1 MHMGGSSGLAPF
13 GGHAFISTWSFYAGW
28 VVLGVVLLATYLLA
42 TRAAARRGHHRP
54 LAQTASFVGG
64 VLLLELVMASSIDA
78 YAMSLFWVHM
88 VEHLL
93 LIMVVPAFLVLGH
106 PLSVVRDALPET
118 ESKVWQLV
126 LARGPVAWLTHPLV
140 GILAYGGI
148 IVGTHLTGFMD
159 SMAMNPWQMP
169 FEQVL
174 YLVGGCWLLLPLL
187 PTEPLRW
194 QVPHLM
200 RIVLL
205 LIAMVPDT
213 VVGIV
218 LMQSERNP
226 FPMYTSMRPSW
237 ATAALDDVH
246 IGGALMWVAGDGLM
260 MCFGVGVVIALI
272 SHQGSASA
280 SFGTWLE
287 SVRRQTLVSH
297 VSDTGE
303 SITRDV
309 DPDSDEALDAY
320 NRMLG
325 RLNHGPG
332 ER

>member
-1 MHMGGSSGLAPF
+1 MHMGGPSGLAPF
-13 GGHAFISTWSFYAGW
+13 GGHAFISTWSFHAGW
-28 VVLGVVLLATYLLA
+28 VIAGVVLLAAYLFA
-42 TRAAARRGHHRP
+42 VRAAARRGHHRP
-54 LAQTASFVGG
+54 AVQTASFVTG
-64 VLLLELVMASSIDA
+64 VLLLEVVIASSIDA

-118 ESKVWQLV
+118 ESKVWQLILV
-126 LARGPVAWLTHPLV
+126 RGPIAWLTHPLV
-140 GILAYGGI
+140 GIVAYGAI
-148 IVGTHLTGFMD
+148 IVATHLTGFMD
-159 SMAMNPWQMP
+159 SMSMHPWEMT

-174 YLVGGCWLLLPLL
+174 YVLGGCWLLLPLL

-218 LMQSERNP
+218 LMQSDHNP

-237 ATAALDDVH
+237 AMAALDDVNT
-246 IGGALMWVAGDGLM
+246 GGALMWVAGDGLM

-272 SHQGSASA
+272 THQGSASA
-280 SFGTWLE
+280 SFGSWLE
-287 SVRRQTLVSH
+287 GVRRQTLVGH
-297 VSDTGE
+297 VTETGE
-303 SITRDV
+303 TITRDV
-309 DPDSDEALDAY
+309 DPDSDEALEAY

-325 RLNHGPG
+325 RLNGG
-332 ER
+332 G